1 MVSTVRYAEEVMA
14 QHRWFLKLVEEQ
26 DLSPVLWKPPQ
37 SRTMASADFSRL
49 GTAELVA
56 ACTLLAC
63 RGTGPQAWTFGYRQ
77 DPVAFLLDTIEE
89 AVSLWTTEG
98 ARLYRN
104 RAAESLNSGWRG
116 YVALER
122 LRQDHRDLE
131 RRCISF
137 SLGHTGYV
145 SEIVHEARAA
155 VKSADTGAGHA
166 A

>member
-1 MVSTVRYAEEVMA
+1 MT
-14 QHRWFLKLVEEQ
+14 QHRWYLKLVEER
-26 DLSPVLWKPPQ
+26 DLLPMRWNPPQ
-37 SRTMASADFSRL
+37 SRTMTAADFSHL
-49 GTAELVA
+49 GAAELVA
-56 ACTLLAC
+56 ACTLLTC

-104 RAAESLNSGWRG
+104 RAAEALNLGWRG
-116 YVALER
+116 YAALER
-122 LRQDHRDLE
+122 LRQDDRDLE

-137 SLGHTGYV
+137 SLGHASYV
-145 SEIVHEARAA
+145 LEIVHEARAA